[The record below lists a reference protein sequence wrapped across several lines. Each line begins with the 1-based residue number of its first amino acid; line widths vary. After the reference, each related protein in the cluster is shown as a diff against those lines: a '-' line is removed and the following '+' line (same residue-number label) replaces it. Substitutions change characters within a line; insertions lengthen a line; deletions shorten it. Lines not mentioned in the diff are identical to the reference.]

1 MISRMSIPL
10 LLLLFCCGFGSVSGN
25 ENTLTESTYSELAN
39 IDDLIDQGKF
49 QSALTLLNR
58 LVPKL
63 EARTYDRAVS
73 LQLLGHI
80 HSAMGNRPAAISAFK
95 KALES
100 RKLPESVDH
109 DLRYSI
115 AQLLIAEGSYRDG
128 TGYLLRWIN
137 EEKDPTAES
146 MALLASSYYRLG
158 SYGEAANHMEKA
170 ISADGIGPAAW
181 YELLLACYRKTG
193 RGAEAIRVS
202 QQAIRRYPDAG
213 AFWNNLLYWYRH
225 AEMAPESL
233 ALQELMYRRG
243 MLNTAEKIRLVRSYD
258 RRGMPYQAADLLEH
272 ELETGNIP
280 RTEAHYRLLVHCLL
294 RAREKEPARDI
305 LAQAVSQM
313 PNGSLQ
319 YQLGTL
325 LVDMEQWRAARDT
338 LENALASGD
347 TGAVGHARLLL
358 GISYYHTGNVEA
370 SRDAFRLAQADET
383 SHDEAQTWLQ
393 FIGKQVSMENDNPRT
408 P

>member
-1 MISRMSIPL
+1 MISRMSTLL
-10 LLLLFCCGFGSVSGN
+10 LLLLFCCGFGSVFGN
-25 ENTLTESTYSELAN
+25 ENTLTESAYSELAS
-39 IDDLIDQGKF
+39 IDHLIDQGKF
-49 QSALTLLNR
+49 QRALTTLNR
-58 LVPKL
+58 LIPKL
-63 EARTYDRAVS
+63 EAQTYDRAVS

-80 HSAMGNRPAAISAFK
+80 HSTMGNRPAAINAFK
-95 KALES
+95 QALETGM
-100 RKLPESVDH
+100 LPAWVNH

-115 AQLLIAEGSYRDG
+115 GQLLIAEASYRDG
-128 TGYLLRWIN
+128 AGYLLRWIN

-146 MALLASSYYRLG
+146 MALLATAYYRLG
-158 SYGEAANHMEKA
+158 SYGAAANQMEKA
-170 ISADGIGPAAW
+170 ISADGGGPAAW
-181 YELLLACYRKTG
+181 YELLLACYQKTG

-202 QQAIRRYPDAG
+202 QRAIRRYPDMG
-213 AFWNNLLYWYRH
+213 AFWDNLLYWYRH

-258 RRGMPYQAADLLEH
+258 RQGMPYQAADLLEH

-294 RAREKEPARDI
+294 RAREKERARGI

-313 PNGSLQ
+313 PSGSLQ

-325 LVDMEQWRAARDT
+325 LADMEQWRAARDT

-358 GISYYHTGNVEA
+358 GISHYQTGNVEA
-370 SRDAFRLAQADET
+370 SRDIFRLAQADAAF
-383 SHDEAQTWLQ
+383 HDEAQAWLRY
-393 FIGKQVSMENDNPRT
+393 IEKQAAMERVKAP
-408 P
+408 